1 MLCADDHESLDEEVV
16 TFVAA
21 GLGFGVQTPFYRTEI
36 AAVVIAGGG
45 HVSADADDDERLAEE
60 RTALHRIEQRKPN
73 CFARERFTFG
83 VGFQSLRLSALE
95 MCEMLAHMFAPLES
109 IVPFHIVWKV
119 VTIVKHFDV
128 AS

>member
-1 MLCADDHESLDEEVV
+1 MSAVNNISLTPYEMLCADDHESLDEEVV

-73 CFARERFTFG
+73 CFARERFTF
-83 VGFQSLRLSALE
+83 VSVFNR
-95 MCEMLAHMFAPLES
+95 C
-109 IVPFHIVWKV
+109 V
-119 VTIVKHFDV
+119 
-128 AS
+128 